1 MQQLSCIFKVA
12 LLRTDTQ
19 CCTRSISCA
28 GNVIFW
34 VRLDSEELPQPSSFS
49 CLEHSHSCFFFK
61 IINLLGNYSSLRI
74 NHSQKV
80 AKHLKDRI
88 RSPKN
93 STSVPS
99 WLDNPS
105 HTSMSSFGDF
115 MVTTRDYHC
124 TMNHC
129 HEWQLVTASYHDLS
143 WSIMIHSDLSWSI
156 VIYHDPSWTIIIYC
170 VHIIFSGRMNS
181 LSIGWN
187 GVPRNGIDPPPAFVT
202 RLCGCGSGIGFPF
215 FHGVIPIAGLFTL
228 W

>member
-1 MQQLSCIFKVA
+1 MSYFGFAWIVKNCLKPHRFLAWNTAIHVFLRSSICWVI
-12 LLRTDTQ
+12 LLPYAWTIPKKLLNIWRTGFDLQ
-19 CCTRSISCA
+19 
-28 GNVIFW
+28 
-34 VRLDSEELPQPSSFS
+34 
-49 CLEHSHSCFFFK
+49 
-61 IINLLGNYSSLRI
+61 
-74 NHSQKV
+74 
-80 AKHLKDRI
+80 
-88 RSPKN
+88 KN
-93 STSVPS
+93 STSVSS

-156 VIYHDPSWTIIIYC
+156 VIYHDPSWTILIYC
-170 VHIIFSGRMNS
+170 VHIIFSGRMKS

-202 RLCGCGSGIGFPF
+202 RPCGCGSGIGFPF
-215 FHGVIPIAGLFTL
+215 FHGVIPIAGWFTL